1 MKKIEN
7 PFLGRED
14 YNCFGCSPN
23 NPRGLKMEFWEEG
36 ENIVSLWKPHINFG
50 GYKNILH
57 GGVHSALMDE
67 IAGWYVSYKLR
78 KQGVTCNLEV
88 RYKKPAKVD
97 EGDLKLTASFDKI
110 ERNIVSIKVMLYN
123 SVGELCSSGIVKYFL
138 FENR

>member
-1 MKKIEN
+1 
-7 PFLGRED
+7 
-14 YNCFGCSPN
+14 
-23 NPRGLKMEFWEEG
+23 MEFWEEG

-57 GGVHSALMDE
+57 GGVHSALIDE
-67 IAGWYVSYKLR
+67 IAGWYVSHKLK

>member
-1 MKKIEN
+1 
-7 PFLGRED
+7 
-14 YNCFGCSPN
+14 
-23 NPRGLKMEFWEEG
+23 MEFWEEG